1 MADQSVPYLI
11 FLAPLFLLFESVQ
24 LVLAERLLGKRQI
37 ERGGDPREQGPT
49 IRVAAVWTICLVF
62 YWAWMGAMLVPGFGR
77 PQVICLLA
85 VSFLGYALR
94 RNCGIKWVLVII
106 TLEGAVRIG
115 MLLSLLGMAWRRL
128 T

>member
-1 MADQSVPYLI
+1 VADQSVPYLI